1 MVTVTRDADVAALA
15 PRRGCSPG
23 EDATMSA
30 PKGHHGNRPHP
41 AGADAQ
47 SLVLPREQ
55 AGIAAQT
62 AHTVHLAPLPQLSG
76 MPRRVVLPVPD
87 PHPHPDPGWPSVEH
101 PRAPLRSWRP
111 VGSTPP
117 SGGTECG
124 AAAVARYPGE
134 QRGTPPGARRGHH
147 ATTRGHTPVRR
158 EHLGPAEGLTRM
170 TCLARITPTNA
181 DHRSQSTGQCP
192 LPSPAGPS
200 VEHAVPRR
208 ASSRRPAGHHH

>member
-1 MVTVTRDADVAALA
+1 
-15 PRRGCSPG
+15 
-23 EDATMSA
+23 MSA

-47 SLVLPREQ
+47 SLVLLRDQ
-55 AGIAAQT
+55 AGIAGQT

-87 PHPHPDPGWPSVEH
+87 PQFPIQTPAGRRSSTPVPPCAPGGQPVPPHPQAEPSVGQSPWRAAPASSGVH
-101 PRAPLRSWRP
+101 PL
-111 VGSTPP
+111 
-117 SGGTECG
+117 E
-124 AAAVARYPGE
+124 AAEVIM
-134 QRGTPPGARRGHH
+134 
-147 ATTRGHTPVRR
+147 ATTRGHAPARR

-208 ASSRRPAGHHH
+208 ASSRRPAGHQPLR